1 MPLVLT
7 PQAQKQLEGLPK
19 TDARRL
25 LTRLE
30 AIAAA
35 PAERHAGVIALTG
48 EAGAI
53 RVRQGDWRAICS
65 FEYDDLVVRKIA
77 HRREAYR

>member
-1 MPLVLT
+1 MALILT

-19 TDARRL
+19 ADARRL
-25 LTRLE
+25 LDRLE
-30 AIAAA
+30 AISAA
-35 PAERHAGVIALTG
+35 PTQRRAGVIALTG

-65 FEYDDLVVRKIA
+65 FEHDDLVVRRIA